1 MREDTWASRT
11 ERVGRMLVDDG
22 WTSAGDLNW
31 VRWRLAV
38 SLNKHWYKS
47 SGASARAHV
56 FEPMDGDTYS
66 LPVASPDCAIAPTCF
81 GRLSRGAIRV
91 DDSDTDLEP
100 GCRFSVHAQQGD
112 HPSLPAIW
120 AHYTEQAWEQLGL
133 APAVAGDHSR
143 CWHSQPEA
151 RYPLTYELAVLLRTH
166 GRTDGGH
173 GSIAPARA
181 DLGELQ
187 AILAG

>member
-1 MREDTWASRT
+1 MREDTWVSRT

-38 SLNKHWYKS
+38 SLNEHWYKS
-47 SGASARAHV
+47 SGASVRAHV

-66 LPVASPDCAIAPTCF
+66 LPVASPDCAIAPTYF

-91 DDSDTDLEP
+91 ADRDTDLEP

-112 HPSLPAIW
+112 HPSLPADW
-120 AHYTEQAWEQLGL
+120 ANYTEQAWEQLGL
-133 APAVAGDHSR
+133 AAALKTQLEHDRAEVEQQRLAHALLAVKAPAQAASLEGTRAPAVLR
-143 CWHSQPEA
+143 VPLSQF
-151 RYPLTYELAVLLRTH
+151 RQ
-166 GRTDGGH
+166 
-173 GSIAPARA
+173 SIQR
-181 DLGELQ
+181 
-187 AILAG
+187 